1 MPLIEEQLPLLR
13 ALWLGSLVCC
23 KSLYCAAT
31 ATESAKTQDVLFDY
45 LRDIDATSCA
55 HLACNVTD
63 IYGEGRNTYRSI
75 NNKDKAEECAPLSVI
90 ELVKNTIINHQLFKE
105 SMETFL

>member
-1 MPLIEEQLPLLR
+1 MAWFTRLLQEPVLR
-13 ALWLGSLVCC
+13 R
-23 KSLYCAAT
+23 T
-31 ATESAKTQDVLFDY
+31 ATENAKAQDILFDY